1 MRNTIKFVL
10 LVAIAFSSATVLAAD
25 ADQLALIPLPQHV
38 QRMDGAFTLNAQTG
52 IYADWSSRKT
62 ADFFARRLGQST
74 GFPLKVHWR
83 AASSDA
89 PDNSIFFTTKKADS
103 KLGSEGYQLLATPNG
118 ITIRAPA
125 QAGLF
130 YGGET
135 VMQLLPPEAFSTN
148 IVTANWQVPCVQI
161 EDWPRFPWR
170 GVMLDV
176 SRHFY
181 NKDEVENIIDEM
193 ALYKLNRFH
202 WHLVDDDGWRIEIKK
217 YPKLTQIGA
226 WRNGAAVARNLNN
239 AEPAAD
245 ISWTKAAPDKFTPDG
260 RYGGFYTQ
268 KQIREVV
275 AYARARHIIVVPEI
289 EMPGHSGDV
298 LAAYP
303 ELGCSG
309 QPYQIEGPLSAES
322 GVLNPANPEVFIFLQ
337 NVLDETFKLFPGPY
351 VHIGGDEV
359 FKGAWDPYPS
369 CQALMKREGLKN
381 EAELQSWFTR
391 RMVNFIIAHGKI
403 PIGWSEIMRGG
414 LATNA
419 VVMDWIGGGKETAE
433 AGHDAIMTPS
443 SPTDYC
449 YLDHYQSTNHAA
461 EPRAIGGYLP
471 LQKVYS
477 FEPIPAD
484 LPAPLQSHILGPQAN
499 LWTEYVA
506 SLPHAQYM
514 IFPRACALAEVGWSA
529 KDTRNWDDFYQRLM
543 VDEKCLDELG
553 VNYRPGGQ
561 EPNIRYSRHKT
572 HRKDTAQK

>member
-1 MRNTIKFVL
+1 MIYAMKFAL
-10 LVAIAFSSATVLAAD
+10 LASIALLAATAF
-25 ADQLALIPLPQHV
+25 ADKTNQLPLIPWPQQV
-38 QRMDGAFTLNAQTG
+38 QRMDGAFTVNAQTR
-52 IYADWSSRKT
+52 ICADWSSRKT
-62 ADFFARRLGQST
+62 AEFFARRLREST
-74 GFPLKVHWR
+74 GYPLKVHWST
-83 AASSDA
+83 SS
-89 PDNSIFFTTKKADS
+89 PDSPPENSILFTTKKTDF
-103 KLGSEGYQLLATPNG
+103 KLGTEGYDLAVTTNS
-118 ITIRAPA
+118 IVIRAPA

-135 VMQLLPPEAFSTN
+135 VMQLLPTEAFSSN
-148 IVTANWQVPCVQI
+148 VVSADWQVPCVQI

-170 GVMLDV
+170 GLMLDV

-181 NKDEVENIIDEM
+181 NKNEVEAILDEM

-226 WRNGAAVARNLNN
+226 WRNGAAVARNRNTTG
-239 AEPAAD
+239 PAAD
-245 ISWTKAAPDKFTPDG
+245 FPWLRASPDKFAPDG

-268 KQIREVV
+268 KEIREVV
-275 AYARARHIIVVPEI
+275 AYAKERHITVVPEI
-289 EMPGHSGDV
+289 EMPGHSGAV

-309 QPYQIEGPLSAES
+309 QPYQIEGPQSFES
-322 GVLNPANPEVFIFLQ
+322 GVLNPANPEVFTFLQ

-359 FKGAWDPYPS
+359 FEGAWTPYPS

-381 EAELQSWFTR
+381 EAELQSWFTQ

-443 SPTDYC
+443 RPTDYC
-449 YLDHYQSTNHAA
+449 YFDHYQSTNVAA

-471 LQKVYS
+471 LKRVYS
-477 FEPIPAD
+477 FEPIPSG
-484 LPAPLQSHILGPQAN
+484 LPASLQSHILGPQGN
-499 LWTEYVA
+499 LWTEYIA
-506 SLPHAQYM
+506 SFQHVQYM
-514 IFPRACALAEVGWSA
+514 YFPRACALAEVGWSA
-529 KDTRNWDDFYQRLM
+529 KDARNWDDFYQRLM
-543 VDEKCLDELG
+543 VDEKRLDELG
-553 VNYRPGGQ
+553 VNYRRGGL
-561 EPNIRYSRHKT
+561 EPNSQTSRHKL
-572 HRKDTAQK
+572 RKHARK